1 MRARDPRFNSMS
13 LTVPTGLKSKRLWTW
28 LGILAALGIA
38 LIVFLLRT
46 QLKQREFGGLQSMR
60 IVIRA
65 AANYHSKFGTYPP
78 ALRDLATYE
87 EGWSKS
93 YSTEPVFRGIYYGY
107 HFNYEAPLSSAG
119 VRETFFIT
127 AIPFAPENKGTR
139 EFCADQTGAIRVANK
154 GSSCTIKSD
163 EFHAE

>member
-1 MRARDPRFNSMS
+1 
-13 LTVPTGLKSKRLWTW
+13 
-28 LGILAALGIA
+28 
-38 LIVFLLRT
+38 
-46 QLKQREFGGLQSMR
+46 MR